1 MAGDPRLATDYQ
13 TWLWVPLDGV
23 YPWLL
28 SEVEAWKAHRW
39 DADVALPERA
49 LFLVGERGVGKTW
62 LLRHLAKDEPQV
74 SALAAYLD
82 LEERAY
88 FSSAERYVE
97 VMNDR
102 VEQQLGDEGA
112 VLLVDAVPPQTDEK
126 LRMLEDTVLRPRAT
140 QRHAL
145 VIMAL
150 THPMQVCWRT
160 PAFQVGERWR
170 LVPFGYGQTRKQ
182 LQQLKRAGL
191 TVNGARPDAV
201 QKASGGLPLLNYLLV
216 TRDKEEA
223 LEALLGYSFSSVPID
238 ERERVRSCLEAVCL
252 LDSLEH
258 TPIRKMMEIY
268 HKHKPNAKEYPA
280 HAVSILNL
288 LRRHWLSQSAVD
300 SPGRMVLVGSVRRA
314 ATELLMARDAG
325 LYAELARA
333 ARTPSWRQ
341 V

>member
-13 TWLWVPLDGV
+13 TWLWVPLDEV

-28 SEVEAWKAHRW
+28 SKVEAWKAHRW

-112 VLLVDAVPPQTDEK
+112 VLLVDAVPPQMDEK
-126 LRMLEDTVLRPRAT
+126 LRMLEDSVLRPRAT

-150 THPMQVCWRT
+150 THPI
-160 PAFQVGERWR
+160 
-170 LVPFGYGQTRKQ
+170 
-182 LQQLKRAGL
+182 AGL
-191 TVNGARPDAV
+191 LAHACFPGGGTVA
-201 QKASGGLPLLNYLLV
+201 
-216 TRDKEEA
+216 TR
-223 LEALLGYSFSSVPID
+223 
-238 ERERVRSCLEAVCL
+238 
-252 LDSLEH
+252 SLWVWAD
-258 TPIRKMMEIY
+258 TPTTAA
-268 HKHKPNAKEYPA
+268 AKE
-280 HAVSILNL
+280 
-288 LRRHWLSQSAVD
+288 
-300 SPGRMVLVGSVRRA
+300 GRSDCERGQA
-314 ATELLMARDAG
+314 
-325 LYAELARA
+325 
-333 ARTPSWRQ
+333 
-341 V
+341 